1 MQQVDNLLHLFLG
14 QRPVFHPLYAAV
26 LIQHDNRRAL
36 FLQLPGLTGDAVAVD
51 DKLRPRIELLLLSR
65 LERTNIPEPGMAS
78 SVFTI
83 VVVW

>member
-1 MQQVDNLLHLFLG
+1 MQQGDDLLHLILR
-14 QRPVFHPLYAAV
+14 QRPVFHPLHAA
-26 LIQHDNRRAL
+26 LFIQHHNRRA
-36 FLQLPGLTGDAVAVD
+36 FFIQRPGLTRHTVAVD
-51 DKLRPRIELLLLSR
+51 DKLRPWVELLLLSR